1 MALQIKGQTMR
12 HLTQTSKPMAG
23 RWMAVALLCLPFVL
37 GGGPAEAKTAYES
50 GLRRAHRHGLNAEK
64 SACYAQVFARYAVLN
79 RYGHY
84 AAPRKYPFRLDLWNQ
99 CQVAR

>member
-1 MALQIKGQTMR
+1 MIASGRASMGLVAMLATLALATG
-12 HLTQTSKPMAG
+12 
-23 RWMAVALLCLPFVL
+23 
-37 GGGPAEAKTAYES
+37 EAQARSAYES
-50 GLRRAHRHGLNAEK
+50 GLRRAQRHGLNAEE